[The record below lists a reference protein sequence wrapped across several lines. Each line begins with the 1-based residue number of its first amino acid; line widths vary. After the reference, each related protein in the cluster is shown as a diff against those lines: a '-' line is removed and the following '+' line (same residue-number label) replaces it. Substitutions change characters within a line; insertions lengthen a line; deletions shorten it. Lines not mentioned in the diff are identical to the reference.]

1 MLVITL
7 YRYALY
13 ITNQE
18 YDEQQRYALPNEK
31 SEGVSSAPLTTRI
44 FLRKRANQS
53 IAYNQEK
60 IPTV

>member
-18 YDEQQRYALPNEK
+18 YHEQLRYALPNEK

-53 IAYNQEK
+53 IADNQEK